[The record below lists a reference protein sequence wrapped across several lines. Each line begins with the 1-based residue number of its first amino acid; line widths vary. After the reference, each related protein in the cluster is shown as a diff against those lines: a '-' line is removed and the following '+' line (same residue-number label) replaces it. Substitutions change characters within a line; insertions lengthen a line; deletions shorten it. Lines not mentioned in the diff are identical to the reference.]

1 MNASAWIRLLA
12 WCVALGLLALP
23 VVGLLN
29 GSFASDRWPLRN
41 LDLVAEHR
49 HVEPEAVRDA
59 VARHAGRGFFALSL
73 VELRRDLAA
82 LPWVEAVEVRKRWP
96 DTVVVRL
103 LEYQPYA
110 VWNDDALVSRGGQM
124 FEVPGI
130 EDIAGLPRLH
140 GPQERVAEVANFNAR
155 AQAILSGTGLAL
167 SHTRLSE
174 RGSWSIELAGG
185 TVLLL
190 GRDQAEQRLARFAA
204 TAPGLLR
211 AQPERPLVRADLRY
225 PNGYA
230 LAWGEPRPAAGDGA
244 AIPPAG
250 AAAPAR
256 EQGDN
261 A

>member
-1 MNASAWIRLLA
+1 MNAAAWIRLFA

-29 GSFASDRWPLRN
+29 GSFASERWPLRH
-41 LDLVAEHR
+41 LELVAEQR
-49 HVEPEAVRDA
+49 QVDPGQVRAV
-59 VARHAGRGFFALSL
+59 VAGHAGRGFFALSL

-82 LPWVEAVEVRKRWP
+82 LPWVESVEVRKRWP

-103 LEYQPYA
+103 LEFQPYA
-110 VWNDDALVSRGGQM
+110 VWNDAALVSRSGQL
-124 FEVPGI
+124 FAVPGI
-130 EDIAGLPRLH
+130 DTIDDLPRLY
-140 GPQERVAEVANFNAR
+140 GPQARVAEVANFHAR
-155 AQAILSGTGLAL
+155 AEALLQGTGLAAAR
-167 SHTRLSE
+167 TRLSE
-174 RGSWSIELAGG
+174 RGSWSIALAGG
-185 TVLLL
+185 TELLL
-190 GRDQAEQRLARFAA
+190 GRDQADQRLARFAA

-211 AQPERPLVRADLRY
+211 ARPEAPLLRADLRY

-230 LAWGEPRPAAGDGA
+230 LAWGEPPPAADGA
-244 AIPPAG
+244 APPPAG

>member
-1 MNASAWIRLLA
+1 MNAAAWIRLLA

-29 GSFASDRWPLRN
+29 GSFASDRWPLRR
-41 LDLVAEHR
+41 LDLVAERR
-49 HVEPEAVRDA
+49 HVPPEAVREV

-73 VELRRDLAA
+73 AALRRDLAA
-82 LPWVEAVEVRKRWP
+82 LPWVESVEVRKRWP

-110 VWNDDALVSRGGQM
+110 VWNDAALVSRGGRL

-130 EDIAGLPRLH
+130 EAIDGLPRLH
-140 GPQERVAEVANFNAR
+140 GPLERVAEVANFNAR
-155 AQAILSGTGLAL
+155 AQAVLAGAGLAL
-167 SHTRLSE
+167 ASTRLSE

-190 GRDQAEQRLARFAA
+190 GRDHAEQRLQRFAA

-211 AQPERPLVRADLRY
+211 AQTGRPLLRADLRY

-230 LAWGEPRPAAGDGA
+230 LAWGEPPPAAVGGTA
-244 AIPPAG
+244 SPPAG